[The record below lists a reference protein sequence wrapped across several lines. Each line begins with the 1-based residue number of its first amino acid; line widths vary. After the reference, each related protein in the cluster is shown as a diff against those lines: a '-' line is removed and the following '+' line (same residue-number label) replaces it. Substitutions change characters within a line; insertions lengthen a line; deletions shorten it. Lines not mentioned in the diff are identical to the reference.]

1 MLITVEL
8 ITEAA
13 TIQMALIFLG
23 IRSVKN
29 NVRKCQ
35 SNFYVESVGKIY
47 LPLSMQVEGTEN
59 ARISMKRSLYV
70 PKGGGA

>member
-13 TIQMALIFLG
+13 TIHVTLIFLD

-35 SNFYVESVGKIY
+35 SNFYVEIVGKIF
-47 LPLSMQVEGTEN
+47 LPLSVE
-59 ARISMKRSLYV
+59 V
-70 PKGGGA
+70 

>member
-13 TIQMALIFLG
+13 TIQVTLIFLG

-29 NVRKCQ
+29 NVRKVKLLQ
-35 SNFYVESVGKIY
+35 RTFMLKLWGK
-47 LPLSMQVEGTEN
+47 N
-59 ARISMKRSLYV
+59 ISPFVS
-70 PKGGGA
+70 GGVRN

>member
-13 TIQMALIFLG
+13 TIPVALIFLG

-35 SNFYVESVGKIY
+35 SNFYVESGKNISPFVSVG
-47 LPLSMQVEGTEN
+47 VRN
-59 ARISMKRSLYV
+59 
-70 PKGGGA
+70 

>member
-1 MLITVEL
+1 MLITVEF

-13 TIQMALIFLG
+13 TVQVALTFLG

-35 SNFYVESVGKIY
+35 SNFYVEIVGKVY
-47 LPLSMQVEGTEN
+47 LPLSV
-59 ARISMKRSLYV
+59 
-70 PKGGGA
+70 